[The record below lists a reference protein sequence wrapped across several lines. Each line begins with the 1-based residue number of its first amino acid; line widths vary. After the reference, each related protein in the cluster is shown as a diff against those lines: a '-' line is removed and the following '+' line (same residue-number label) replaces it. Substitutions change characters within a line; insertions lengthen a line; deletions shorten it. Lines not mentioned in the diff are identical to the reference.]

1 MPGWR
6 HIGDRFGPRAIRR
19 LPIRQRLI
27 LGFSAILACMAGA
40 VILAGVQ
47 LVRFRGMVETI
58 DAVQVQGKAMTDRI
72 DRVLVEMDAVAL
84 SLLIDPGD
92 RAPVKPAEVIGGA
105 LVRDLGAV
113 KAQVDRLRSLAS
125 LPVGRR
131 MADEL
136 QQLDLLGQRLVN
148 ALDSLRQTRSVDSFL
163 GFKTVADQA
172 DNQMSRLRDSLN
184 AMVLQ
189 STEELRRQL
198 TVMIAVAWALFGV
211 ALALA
216 MLISL
221 LIARSLVGPIRVLS
235 HAASRMADGEW
246 NVAVPALLEPG
257 GHRDELASLGS
268 AFNRMAEALRNQ
280 LAELNQMNAAL
291 EARVSE
297 RTAELARRNE
307 ELDAF
312 THTVSHDLKSPVVAL
327 QGLAS
332 ILAEDYGDRLDD
344 QGRQYVHRMRVN
356 VAHMGDLIQ
365 DLLTL
370 SRVGRSAIRPEL
382 IAVNTLVEDVLALH
396 AEALTARGIRIE
408 IQDLPEL
415 KADRLLLQQ
424 VFGNLV
430 SNAIKFLGDQPAPN
444 ISIRGAVEGR
454 FARFE
459 IADNGIGIDPSHH
472 EKIFVIFQRLQDV
485 DVEGTG
491 VGLAIVKKIVEQ
503 AGGVLQVR
511 SSKGTGAVFSFTW
524 PVDDAPHAVAA

>member
-1 MPGWR
+1 
-6 HIGDRFGPRAIRR
+6 
-19 LPIRQRLI
+19 
-27 LGFSAILACMAGA
+27 MAGA
-40 VILAGVQ
+40 VILVGVQ

-58 DAVQVQGKAMTDRI
+58 DAVQVQEKAMTDRI

-92 RAPVKPAEVIGGA
+92 RAPLAPAQVIGGA
-105 LVRDLGAV
+105 LVRDLAAV
-113 KAQVDRLRSLAS
+113 KVQVVRLRSLAS
-125 LPVGRR
+125 SSVRRR
-131 MADEL
+131 MADDL

-148 ALDSLRQTRSVDSFL
+148 ALDGLRQTRSVDSFL
-163 GFKTVADQA
+163 AFNTVADQT
-172 DNQMSRLRDSLN
+172 DNQMTRIRDSLDV
-184 AMVLQ
+184 MVLQ
-189 STEELRRQL
+189 STAELRRQL
-198 TVMIAVAWALFGV
+198 TIMIAVAWALFGV

-216 MLISL
+216 ILISL

-235 HAASRMADGEW
+235 HAARRMADGEW
-246 NVAVPALLEPG
+246 NVTVPARLESG
-257 GHRDELASLGS
+257 GRDELASLGS

-280 LAELNQMNAAL
+280 LAELNHMNAAL
-291 EARVSE
+291 EARVGE

-307 ELDAF
+307 ELDTF

-344 QGRQYVHRMRVN
+344 QGRQYVHRMQVN
-356 VAHMGDLIQ
+356 VIHMGHLIQ
-365 DLLTL
+365 DLLAL
-370 SRVGRSAIRPEL
+370 SRVGRTAVRPER

-396 AEALTARGIRIE
+396 AETLTARGIRIE
-408 IQDLPEL
+408 IKDLPEIT
-415 KADRLLLQQ
+415 ADRLLLQQ
-424 VFGNLV
+424 IFGNLL

-444 ISIRGAVEGR
+444 ISIRGAMEGR

-459 IADNGIGIDPSHH
+459 VADNGIGIDPSHH
-472 EKIFVIFQRLQDV
+472 DKVFVIFQRLQDV

-511 SSKGTGAVFSFTW
+511 SAKGAGAVFSFTW
-524 PVDDAPHAVAA
+524 PVDDAPHAAAA